1 MAKSRVQFQLKLQEI
16 TSVNVYYQPPRNV
29 QMKYPCIVYNLS
41 DIDATSANNKHY
53 VLTNGYMVT
62 VIDKNP
68 DSTIA
73 KKLIESFPM
82 SNLQSTFIQDNLHHW
97 VIQIYY

>member
-16 TSVNVYYQPPRNV
+16 TSVNIYYQPPRNV
-29 QMKYPCIVYNLS
+29 QMEYPCIVYNIS
-41 DIDATSANNKHY
+41 DIDTMGANNKHY

-62 VIDKNP
+62 VIDRNP

-73 KKLIESFPM
+73 TQLIESFPM
-82 SNLQSTFIQDNLHHW
+82 SKLQSTFVQDNLHHW